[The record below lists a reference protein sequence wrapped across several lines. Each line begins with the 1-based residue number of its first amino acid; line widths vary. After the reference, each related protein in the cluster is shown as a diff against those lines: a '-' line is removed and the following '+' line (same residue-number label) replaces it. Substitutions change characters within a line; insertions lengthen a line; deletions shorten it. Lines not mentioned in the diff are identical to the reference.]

1 MAKKISGS
9 ELIKYMKYADEVYKD
24 LSVDQKEQDNKKTDG
39 STDLTT
45 EKDYKVVKISEQKHG
60 FYAALI
66 KNKDG
71 TYVLPIRGTDSVYDF
86 VVVDMPAFFYDH
98 NIQYPIAK
106 KFFDES
112 LKYIAEKEKVSLDK
126 AKSMLVLD
134 GDSLGANIAQIL
146 GAEEGVKTFAFNPL
160 YATEILEK
168 RAMARS
174 IEKVKQD
181 SSLNLKEEYSKELQ
195 IIHKNAHDFVH
206 NVEGSKDYVSI
217 WRKNWSSA

>member
-1 MAKKISGS
+1 MIKKSKI
-9 ELIKYMKYADEVYKD
+9 I
-24 LSVDQKEQDNKKTDG
+24 KKTDG

-45 EKDYKVVKISEQKHG
+45 EKDYKVVKISEQKHD

-71 TYVLPIRGTDSVYDF
+71 TYALSIRGTDSFYDF
-86 VVVDMPAFFYDH
+86 FVVDKAAFFHDY

-112 LKYIAEKEKVSLDK
+112 LEYIAEQEKVSLDK
-126 AKSMLVLD
+126 AKSMLVLN
-134 GDSLGANIAQIL
+134 GDSLGGDIVQIL

-168 RAMARS
+168 RAMVRA
-174 IEKVKQD
+174 IEKVRQD
-181 SSLNLKEEYSKELQ
+181 SSLNINEEYFKELQ
-195 IIHKNAHDFVH
+195 IIAKNANDFVY
-206 NVEGSKDYVSI
+206 NVEGSKDI
-217 WRKNWSSA
+217 AHSSCNRHASKRL

>member
-1 MAKKISGS
+1 MGVQISGA
-9 ELIKYMKYADEVYKD
+9 ELVEHMIYADKVYSALKID
-24 LSVDQKEQDNKKTDG
+24 EEINDG
-39 STDLTT
+39 I
-45 EKDYKVVKISEQKHG
+45 VVKISEQKHD

-66 KNKDG
+66 KKKDG
-71 TYVLPIRGTDSVYDF
+71 TYALSIRGTDSFYDF
-86 VVVDMPAFFYDH
+86 FVVDIPAFFDDH
-98 NIQYPIAK
+98 NIQYHIAK

-112 LKYIAEKEKVSLDK
+112 LEYIAEQRGVSLDK

-168 RAMARS
+168 RAMARA
-174 IEKVKQD
+174 IEKVRQD
-181 SSLNLKEEYSKELQ
+181 NSLNLKEEYSKELQ

-206 NVEGSKDYVSI
+206 NVEGSKDI
-217 WRKNWSSA
+217 AHSSCNRHASKRL